1 MSPEE
6 VKGQR
11 FGGELPER
19 TTSNQDETPVG
30 PAGAAAWQ
38 AAQVPVLLLLATVLL
53 SGCALLPAAQPVVAT
68 PGLPVPAGAQEA
80 TVVRLVDGD
89 TVILRGRGVGPL
101 PAEPTRVR
109 VLLVDTPEVHTE
121 QECFGEEAS
130 DRAAELLPEGA
141 VVRVEADRDP
151 EDRFG
156 RALLHVWADGVN
168 VGEALVR
175 EGFASVLVVR
185 PNERYLEAFEQA
197 EAQAR
202 NADLGLWG
210 VCR

>member
-1 MSPEE
+1 MA
-6 VKGQR
+6 GACHLTAGCGR
-11 FGGELPER
+11 GTLR
-19 TTSNQDETPVG
+19 VG
-30 PAGAAAWQ
+30 PGWQ
-38 AAQVPVLLLLATVLL
+38 AAPVRAAPVLLTAALVA
-53 SGCALLPAAQPVVAT
+53 GCGLPGGPGPVAAA

-89 TVILRGRGVGPL
+89 TVVLRGRGVGPL

-109 VLLVDTPEVHTE
+109 VLLVDTPEVHGE

-175 EGFASVLVVR
+175 EGYASVLVVR
-185 PNERYLEAFEQA
+185 PNELHLDAFERA

-202 NADLGLWG
+202 DADLGLWG
-210 VCR
+210 ACG